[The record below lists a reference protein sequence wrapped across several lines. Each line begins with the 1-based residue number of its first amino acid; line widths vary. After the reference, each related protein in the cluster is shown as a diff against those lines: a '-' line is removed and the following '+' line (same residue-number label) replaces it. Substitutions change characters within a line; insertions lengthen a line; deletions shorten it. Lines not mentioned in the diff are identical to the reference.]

1 MKLNKILL
9 AAGLSTLS
17 LNTFAAAFQLSEHS
31 ASGLGRAFAGDAAI
45 AENASVVAR
54 NPALMSQFSENQ
66 LSVVGTY
73 IVPDVSLTGE
83 SAPVYSSA
91 AGLDDDSIAPEAFVP
106 ATYFVMPIDDKFAVG
121 FGLFSNF
128 GLATEFDED
137 YAAGQLAGKTEI
149 VTINFN
155 SSVSY
160 KLNDR
165 LTVAGGLNIIY
176 ADATITRHLG
186 DFSNALAA
194 NGITVPASTL
204 AVDLEGDDYGYGYN
218 LGVAYDIDE
227 NSRFGFHYRS
237 KVDITFDGTY
247 TNELPLIPSVFP
259 NGQAGESQPGTVNIE
274 LPAIAEFSGS
284 HKLDEKWGLHY
295 SVMWTHWSSFERLE
309 AYVPSQEDPIFEKE
323 ENFSDSFRYAIGT
336 DYQLNAKVKLRAGI
350 AYDETPTDSQLL
362 SISIP
367 DTNRLWLSAGA
378 NYLLDDSSS
387 IDLGLS
393 IVRGQDRTFTEADDA
408 GGQWEFSSEGNAFI
422 LAAQYN
428 YAF

>member
-1 MKLNKILL
+1 MNLNKILL
-9 AAGLSTLS
+9 AAGLSCLS
-17 LNTFAAAFQLSEHS
+17 LNTLAAAFQLSEHS

-83 SAPVYSSA
+83 SAPVYSNASS
-91 AGLDDDSIAPEAFVP
+91 LDDDSIAPEAFVP
-106 ATYFVMPIDDKFAVG
+106 AAYYVMPIDDKFAVG

-128 GLATEFDED
+128 GLSTEFDED

-149 VTINFN
+149 VTVNFN
-155 SSVSY
+155 TSVSY
-160 KLNDR
+160 KVNEQ
-165 LTVAGGLNIIY
+165 LTIAGGLNAVY

-186 DFSNALAA
+186 DLSNGLAA
-194 NGITVPASTL
+194 QGLIFPASTTAL
-204 AVDLEGDDYGYGYN
+204 DLEGDDYGYGYN
-218 LGVAYDIDE
+218 LDVAYDLDE

-247 TNELPLIPSVFP
+247 SNELPLIPGVFD
-259 NGQAGESQPGTVNIE
+259 NGQSGEVQPGTVELE

-295 SVMWTHWSSFERLE
+295 SVMWTDWSSFERLE
-309 AYVPSQEDPIFEKE
+309 AFVPSQDEAVFEKE
-323 ENFSDSFRYAIGT
+323 ENFSDSFRYAIGA

-378 NYLLDDSSS
+378 NYSLNDSSS

-393 IVRGQDRTFTEADDA
+393 VIRGQDRTFTEADDA
-408 GGQWEFSSEGNAFI
+408 GGVWEFSSEGNAFI
-422 LAAQYN
+422 FAAQYN

>member
-1 MKLNKILL
+1 MNVNKILL

-17 LNTFAAAFQLSEHS
+17 LNTIAAAFQLSEHS

-54 NPALMSQFSENQ
+54 NPALMSQFSESQ

-83 SAPVYSSA
+83 SAPAYSNA
-91 AGLDDDSIAPEAFVP
+91 AALNDDSIAPEAFVP
-106 ATYFVMPIDDKFAVG
+106 ATYYVMPLDDKFALG

-128 GLATEFDED
+128 GLATDFAED

-149 VTINFN
+149 ITVNFN
-155 SSVSY
+155 TSVSY
-160 KLNDR
+160 KINEQ
-165 LTVAGGLNIIY
+165 LTVAGGLNVVY

-186 DFSNALAA
+186 DLSNALATQGLA
-194 NGITVPASTL
+194 IPSSTTGL
-204 AVDLEGDDYGYGYN
+204 DLEGDDYGFGYN
-218 LGVAYDIDE
+218 LGVAYDFDE

-247 TNELPLIPSVFP
+247 SNQLPLIPGVFD
-259 NGQAGESQPGTVNIE
+259 NGQSGAVQPGTVDLE
-274 LPAIAEFSGS
+274 LPAIAEFSAS
-284 HKLDEKWGLHY
+284 HQLGDKWGVHY
-295 SVMWTHWSSFERLE
+295 SVLWTNWSSFERLE
-309 AYVPSQEDPIFEKE
+309 AYVPSQDEPVFEKE
-323 ENFSDSFRYAIGT
+323 ENFSNSFRYAIGA

-367 DTNRLWLSAGA
+367 DTNRLWISAGA

-387 IDLGLS
+387 IDLGVS
-393 IVRGQDRTFTEADDA
+393 IIRGQDRTFTEEDDA
-408 GGQWEFSSEGNAFI
+408 GGEWEFNSEGHAFI
-422 LAAQYN
+422 VSAQYN